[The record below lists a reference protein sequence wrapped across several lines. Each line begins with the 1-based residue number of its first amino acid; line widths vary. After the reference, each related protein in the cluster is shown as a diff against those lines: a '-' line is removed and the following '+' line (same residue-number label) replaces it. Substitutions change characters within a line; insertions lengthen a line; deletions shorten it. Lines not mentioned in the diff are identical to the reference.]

1 MTQERFDPGT
11 PRYGSNAEDAAQASR
26 LAQSLSSAGVTSPP
40 DPRDISRLRAE
51 SPQLG
56 GDVRTRQGRTLEE
69 EKKKSNWRNAF
80 AFIGGGTR
88 WGSVSTPWK
97 GAPSWVRLVNPI
109 KTIWSTMEFFGEQ
122 VAPKVWE
129 YLLMGADRTWGE
141 LIDTATGGRIAP
153 LNKFHRDLDSQL
165 QGTVHERRGSINKLK
180 GFYDLIEQR
189 ARDPEEG
196 GREQLFSGEKFIGSL
211 VADPLNLLGF
221 GLLGKIPVVGRAA
234 LPVLKGVRVPKV
246 SVRSP
251 GVSFPKR
258 DVSLKIGLGDFEDGY
273 VKAIEAPFRWGAK
286 LYRKIPKSRAQ
297 SAKQAG
303 SRAAGLYHDA
313 ITTFTGKQ
321 IDQITAGEKDK
332 FMARILDQT
341 IPRSALNP
349 DSGEL
354 ALRDVIFTYKEMSL
368 NEFKRVIG
376 KIDFADDALRK
387 GAETLGKSVAVR
399 NIFEA
404 ATTGKLQL
412 DEAAK
417 KIIDEVGGIDNAA
430 SNEAMRETLKDAIS
444 GKFREVEKLFIGSNK
459 SVSRVKAAIAGI
471 AFNQQADAV
480 RKMAPWQPEM
490 LGVPEKISLW
500 KGKSLPLG
508 QGRFRLSVAD
518 LKNREGVIAGIVSNV
533 YTFNTRLVNNILYDK
548 IGRPLAGM
556 VLMFPAFSLQNAG
569 EDMIRQLLG
578 KTKVGKGSI
587 AEYQEVMLG
596 FDDIPTD
603 LLGDSVLGSD
613 NLIRGVAGAAQEK
626 LLLTKDTNR
635 FMKPILDKL
644 PSDRVRKRVENTLS
658 WLNPVAWR
666 DKSSVW
672 SRQFRRFYMM
682 ERSAQRI
689 TDDLLEHEPEL
700 IKLIDQQLEN
710 VDPKR
715 AERLK
720 KGMLMRLHLGGDA
733 IDKYAIDLANDTW
746 DQEEMIG
753 IISKYLNSDSETV
766 FTDVT
771 RASLEEW
778 VANPNRTTRQ
788 LHQFMKGL
796 KEEAY
801 SEYIA
806 GPEGVRVSLQ
816 LAADS
821 LRNISS
827 KEEFYSAAH
836 TIFDLADQL
845 LTKID
850 DIELTAG
857 FRAAQPNTHSRA
869 RRAIWYQSENA
880 VEESLSH
887 LRRSRAE
894 IVELIRDAEKKWLD
908 DVEFSKS
915 VSVTLDQQL
924 KDMDDYVGDMHREVR
939 ERFEATRN
947 TRWERDDAWWREHY
961 NIRSNGYKEFIRK
974 RETANATRLATQNEI
989 RAAMGLNP
997 ATEIKAKLFKGRL
1010 DLRKIAE
1017 ITGGVPDSVVD
1028 GMFHAAFMTEDQFAD
1043 FVIRRADAA
1052 GHTGVT
1058 RDKVI
1063 AVYKQVM
1070 GSQNLKFARGDNF
1083 RKYERQ
1089 LNNLEREL
1097 KTAAKIKVP
1106 DEESRI
1112 IREFGKS
1119 VADEIDGRLGVK
1131 HVSANG
1137 EPMILRG
1144 AAAQSVA
1151 KRKTKL
1157 RHDRQQ
1163 KAISEAHE
1171 DLKQTFVNYA
1181 DQNVIDDVMKTIFPF
1196 WKYET
1201 SRLPF
1206 LFRTSITHP
1215 VAWQTNHPDGKFWEG
1230 TDEGYIHPSDQP
1242 WNDTWGL
1249 NPIGGT
1255 LFNSTK
1261 RMVNAEFPTSEQT
1274 GVMGKYSEAESVMER
1289 FGFYPGPHVGLF
1301 TKFAIPMLQEDRTA
1315 ELGEV
1320 VPDVIQSPFQIMQ
1333 GMNIPVISKWIGQTR
1348 NLLFH
1353 DRFQQHMIAKH
1364 IIERGYNPKDVD
1376 FKTLTPLEGS
1386 SIPIQELDDA
1396 VEDAAMAEWVSA
1408 QLGMVRWR
1416 GDAEIEYRKSRDEA
1430 IKTWTNLSQQELDD
1444 LRRDGVSVLDV
1455 VPMPKPLKAAMFEIN
1470 NADGFN
1476 AARALLEGGEQR
1488 RITDL
1493 KRSFYLSVDAQRTEA
1508 TEQINKTFLKW
1519 QRGETG
1525 GKLLRDIISEHRS
1538 KLATQK
1544 EVLTGRTWDAEEGD
1558 YRVINPNAD
1567 YAEVPLTH
1575 EDHLAL
1581 RERLGADVIGL
1592 RHPFDELLDD
1602 YYSIRPL
1609 DRDGDGV
1616 PEFDDFFDA
1625 QETFMNQVV
1634 PNEYTDLFIQHT
1646 ERNMTEPEK
1655 ALRELRRGDLGDYFS
1670 IARDA
1675 ADDLGLSSFIDEYY
1689 RTLYLG
1695 DDDRVAEMRLNP
1707 LYRQWTRLVNRQKKD
1722 LRKRNPRVDYALRA
1736 FGYTT
1741 TWTNPT
1747 SRSWWQSDG
1756 GRFRLD
1762 RMYDSQ

>member
-11 PRYGSNAEDAAQASR
+11 PRYGSNAEDPAQASR
-26 LAQSLSSAGVTSPP
+26 LAQTLAGAGATSPP

-69 EKKKSNWRNAF
+69 EQKKSNWRNAF

-122 VAPKVWE
+122 VSPKIWE
-129 YLLMGADRTWGE
+129 YLLIGADRTYGE
-141 LIDTATGGRIAP
+141 LIDRATGGRIAP

-189 ARDPEEG
+189 SRPSEEG

-211 VADPLNLLGF
+211 IADPLNLLGF
-221 GLLGKIPVVGRAA
+221 GLLGKVPVVGRVA
-234 LPVLKGVRVPKV
+234 LPVLKGIRLPKV
-246 SVRSP
+246 GVRRP

-258 DVSLKIGLGDFEDGY
+258 DVSLRIGLGDFEDGY
-273 VKAIEAPFRWGAK
+273 VKSIEAPFRWGAK

-313 ITTFTGKQ
+313 ITAFTGKQ

-349 DSGEL
+349 DHGEL
-354 ALRDVIFTYKEMSL
+354 ALRDIIFTYKELTST
-368 NEFKRVIG
+368 EFTRIID
-376 KIDFADDALRK
+376 KIDFADDALRDSAK
-387 GAETLGKSVAVR
+387 TLGKSVAVR

-404 ATTGKLQL
+404 ATAGKLQL

-417 KIIDEVGGIDNAA
+417 KLIDEVGGIDNAA
-430 SNEAMRETLKDAIS
+430 SNEAIRETLKDAIS
-444 GKFREVEKLFIGSNK
+444 AKFREVEKIFIGSNK
-459 SVSRVKAAIAGI
+459 SVSRVKASIAGI

-480 RKMAPWQPEM
+480 RKMAPWQPEAI
-490 LGVPEKISLW
+490 GV
-500 KGKSLPLG
+500 GK
-508 QGRFRLSVAD
+508 FKLSVAD
-518 LKNREGVIAGIVSNV
+518 LKNRQGVIAGIVSNS
-533 YTFNTRLVNNILYDK
+533 YRFSTYAVNNILYDK
-548 IGRPLAGM
+548 VGRPLAGM

-578 KTKVGKGSI
+578 KTKVGKASI
-587 AEYQEVMLG
+587 KEYEEVMVG
-596 FDDIPTD
+596 FSDIPTD
-603 LLGDSVLGSD
+603 LLGDSLLGSD
-613 NLIRGVAGAAQEK
+613 NIIRGVAQGAKEK
-626 LLLTKDTNR
+626 LLLTDETSR

-644 PSDRVRKRVENTLS
+644 PSGRIRNRVENTLS

-682 ERSAQRI
+682 ERSSQRI
-689 TDDLLEHEPEL
+689 MDDLLEHEPEL
-700 IKLIDQQLEN
+700 IKLIDQQLDN
-710 VDPKR
+710 VDPER

-788 LHQFMKGL
+788 LRQFMKGL

-806 GPEGVRVSLQ
+806 GPEGIRISLQ

-821 LRNISS
+821 LKNISS
-827 KEEFYSAAH
+827 KEDFYSASQ
-836 TIFDLADQL
+836 TVFDLADQL

-857 FRAAQPNTHSRA
+857 FRAAQPNTRA
-869 RRAIWYQSENA
+869 NVRRAINA
-880 VEESLSH
+880 KASNEVDAALSH
-887 LRRSRAE
+887 IRRSREE
-894 IVELIRDAEKKWLD
+894 IVSIVRDAEKKWLA
-908 DVEFSKS
+908 DVEWTKS
-915 VSVTLDQQL
+915 VSAMLDDQL
-924 KDMDDYVGDMHREVR
+924 KDMDDYVGDMHRIIR
-939 ERFEATRN
+939 GRFEETRGKK
-947 TRWERDDAWWREHY
+947 WLQDDAWWREHY
-961 NIRSNGYKEFIRK
+961 DIRSNGYKEFIRK
-974 RETANATRLATQNEI
+974 RETANVTRLATQNEL
-989 RAAMGLNP
+989 RRAMGLGD
-997 ATEIKAKLFKGRL
+997 AAKIKAKVYKGRL
-1010 DLRKIAE
+1010 DLKKIAY

-1028 GMFHAAFMTEDQFAD
+1028 GMFHSAFMTEDQFAD
-1043 FVIRRADAA
+1043 FVLRRADAA
-1052 GHTGVT
+1052 GHSGVT

-1070 GSQNLKFARGDNF
+1070 GSQNLRFARGDNF
-1083 RKYERQ
+1083 RKYERM
-1089 LNNLEREL
+1089 LDNLGQEL
-1097 KTAAKIKVP
+1097 KGAAKIKVP

-1119 VADEIDGRLGVK
+1119 IADEIDGRLGVK
-1131 HVSANG
+1131 HVTAKG

-1151 KRKTKL
+1151 KSKTKL
-1157 RHDRQQ
+1157 RHARQQ

-1215 VAWQTNHPDGKFWEG
+1215 VAWQTNHPDGKFWQG
-1230 TDEGYIHPSDQP
+1230 TDEGYVHPSDQP

-1261 RMVNAEFPTSEQT
+1261 RMVNAEYPSTEQT
-1274 GVMGKYSEAESVMER
+1274 GVMGKYSEAESIMER

-1301 TKFAIPMLQEDRTA
+1301 TKYLIPGHIMEDR
-1315 ELGEV
+1315 EGEFGEV
-1320 VPDVIQSPFQIMQ
+1320 IPDLLQSPLQILQM
-1333 GMNIPVISKWIGQTR
+1333 MKIPGISEPVGRMR
-1348 NLLFH
+1348 NSLFH

-1376 FKTLTPLEGS
+1376 FDSLRPLEGS
-1386 SIPIQELDDA
+1386 SIPTQELDAA
-1396 VEDAAMAEWVSA
+1396 VEDAARAEWISA

-1416 GDAEIEYRKSRDEA
+1416 GDAEIEYRKARDEA
-1430 IKTWTNLSQQELDD
+1430 IKTWTNLSQQELDE

-1493 KRSFYLSVDAQRTEA
+1493 KRKFYLSVDAQRTEA
-1508 TEQINKTFLKW
+1508 TEQINKTFLNW
-1519 QRGETG
+1519 QQGKTG

-1544 EVLTGRTWDAEEGD
+1544 EVLTGRTWDASEGD

-1581 RERLGADVIGL
+1581 RERLGSDVIGL

-1602 YYSIRPL
+1602 YYNIRPI

-1675 ADDLGLSSFIDEYY
+1675 ADELGLSSFIDEYY

-1695 DDDRVAEMRLNP
+1695 DDDRVADMRLNP

-1762 RMYDSQ
+1762 RMYGSQQS